1 MTLRYC
7 NPSEAE
13 RLASDLIELST
24 PQNFALWL
32 ARGTVLR
39 GWACSASGDTV
50 DQERNKGLAG
60 KRCDVGFAILFGVKG
75 GSFVLA
81 DRTSEALQ
89 TIKEAESLAATSG
102 EHWGDAEL
110 HRLCPVWYILRMTS
124 RIKHGER
131 GRVIKEIEKIATM
144 AVEMAS
150 M

>member
-1 MTLRYC
+1 MISPILPETHKHIVVNVPDQRREQWVVGVAA
-7 NPSEAE
+7 PPI
-13 RLASDLIELST
+13 ASL
-24 PQNFALWL
+24 
-32 ARGTVLR
+32 
-39 GWACSASGDTV
+39 
-50 DQERNKGLAG
+50 
-60 KRCDVGFAILFGVKG
+60 
-75 GSFVLA
+75 
-81 DRTSEALQ
+81 RTSEALQ

-131 GRVIKEIEKIATM
+131 GRVIKEIEKIVTM